1 MKKIIKQKVKSSE
14 AGQSTVEF
22 ALIIPVVAIFLML
35 ILQVGL
41 VVRQKILV
49 TNSSREAARILSV
62 ENDFGKATMKAKE
75 TVNDAKVIISRPA
88 NQGEYLTVTIKD
100 VVKSKMPILGVIFP
114 DISVT
119 SKTTMRVEK

>member
-100 VVKSKMPILGVIFP
+100 VVKSKIPILGVIFP

>member
-1 MKKIIKQKVKSSE
+1 MKKRKSQKAKSCE

-22 ALIIPVVAIFLML
+22 ALIIPVIAIFLML
-35 ILQVGL
+35 ILQVG
-41 VVRQKILV
+41 VVVKQKILV

-62 ENDFGKATMKAKE
+62 ENDFG
-75 TVNDAKVIISRPA
+75 KVIISRPA

-100 VVKSKMPILGVIFP
+100 VVKSKIPILGVIFP

>member
-22 ALIIPVVAIFLML
+22 ALIIPVIAIFLML
-35 ILQVGL
+35 ILQVG
-41 VVRQKILV
+41 VVVKQKILV

-75 TVNDAKVIISRPA
+75 TVNGAEVIISRPA

-100 VVKSKMPILGVIFP
+100 VVKSKIPILGVIFP

>member
-1 MKKIIKQKVKSSE
+1 MKKRKSQKAKSCE

-22 ALIIPVVAIFLML
+22 ALIIPVIAIFLML
-35 ILQVGL
+35 ILQVG
-41 VVRQKILV
+41 VVVKQKILV

-100 VVKSKMPILGVIFP
+100 VVKSKIPILGVIFP

>member
-75 TVNDAKVIISRPA
+75 TVNGAEVIISRPA
-88 NQGEYLTVTIKD
+88 NQGEY
-100 VVKSKMPILGVIFP
+100 
-114 DISVT
+114 
-119 SKTTMRVEK
+119 

>member
-1 MKKIIKQKVKSSE
+1 MKKRKSQKAKSCE

-22 ALIIPVVAIFLML
+22 ALIIPVIAIFLML
-35 ILQVGL
+35 ILQVG
-41 VVRQKILV
+41 ILV

-75 TVNDAKVIISRPA
+75 TVNGAEVIISRPA

-100 VVKSKMPILGVIFP
+100 VVKSKIPILGVIFP

>member
-75 TVNDAKVIISRPA
+75 TVNGAEVIISRPA

>member
-1 MKKIIKQKVKSSE
+1 MYLNKLLKNES
-14 AGQSTVEF
+14 GQSTVEF
-22 ALIIPVVAIFLML
+22 ALVIPMIAIFLML

-62 ENDFGKATMKAKE
+62 ENNSGKASSKVKE
-75 TVNDAKVIISRPA
+75 TIKGADIQISRPN
-88 NQGEYLTVTIKD
+88 NQGEYLTVTVSD
-100 VVKSKMPILGVIFP
+100 NVESNMPILGIIFP
-114 DISVT
+114 EITVS

>member
-22 ALIIPVVAIFLML
+22 ALIIPVIAIFLML
-35 ILQVGL
+35 ILQVG
-41 VVRQKILV
+41 VVVKQKILV

-100 VVKSKMPILGVIFP
+100 VVKSKIPILGVIFP

>member
-22 ALIIPVVAIFLML
+22 ALIIPVIAIFLML
-35 ILQVGL
+35 ILQVG
-41 VVRQKILV
+41 VVVKQKILV

-75 TVNDAKVIISRPA
+75 TVNGAEVIISRPA

>member
-75 TVNDAKVIISRPA
+75 TVNGAEVIISRPA

-100 VVKSKMPILGVIFP
+100 VVKSKIPILGVIFP